1 MSGHFDRRLFDFFRE
16 LSVNNDRTWFNENKP
31 RYEEE
36 VLQPLL
42 AFVEDFAPKLK
53 KISKNYRADAK
64 KSGGSI
70 FRIYR
75 DTRFS
80 KDKTPYKT
88 HAGVQFRHAA
98 GKDVHAPG
106 YYLHLEPNSVFVG
119 MGLWHPDRE
128 PLLAIRRAIA
138 DDPKAYQRVLKN
150 KKFAETFELQGDRL
164 KRPPKYFDPEHPLI
178 EEIKRKDFI
187 AVANFRERD
196 AVKKDFMDRFVE
208 TCKAGSPYM
217 RFLTKCV
224 DLEF

>member
-1 MSGHFDRRLFDFFRE
+1 MPGHFDRRLFDFFRE
-16 LSVNNDRTWFNENKP
+16 LSVNNDRTWFNENKA

-36 VLQPLL
+36 VRDPLL
-42 AFVEDFAPKLK
+42 SFVEDFAPKLK
-53 KISKNYRADAK
+53 KISKNYRAEAK
-64 KSGGSI
+64 KSGGSL

-119 MGLWHPDRE
+119 IGLWHPDRE
-128 PLLAIRRAIA
+128 PLLNIRRAIA

-150 KKFAETFELQGDRL
+150 KKFAETFELQGESL
-164 KRPPKYFDPEHPLI
+164 KRPPKDFDPDHPLI

-187 AVANFRERD
+187 AVANFKERD

-208 TCKAGSPYM
+208 TCRAGSPYM
-217 RFLTKCV
+217 RFLTKSV
-224 DLEF
+224 GLEF